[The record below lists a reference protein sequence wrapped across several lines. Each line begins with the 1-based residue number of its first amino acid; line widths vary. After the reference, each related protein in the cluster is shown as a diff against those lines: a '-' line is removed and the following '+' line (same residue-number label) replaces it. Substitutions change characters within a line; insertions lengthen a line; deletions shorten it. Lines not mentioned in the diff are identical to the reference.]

1 MIHYFQAK
9 GIKNLSV
16 LKKISFWTAL
26 SWSGIIVYL
35 CLIKSSNIPIVD
47 ITNLDKLVHAF
58 FYFVFTLLW
67 FFVFDFYFKNT
78 NRIKLLFISF
88 LSSFFFGIVIE
99 IFQAVF
105 TTTRNGDVLDV
116 LANSTGALVAIV
128 LLIVLDKNKIY
139 NKI

>member
-1 MIHYFQAK
+1 
-9 GIKNLSV
+9 V